1 MRHERPDGELVAA
14 TLGGDRPAFEHLLDR
29 HVDRVR
35 LLACRMLGPQDAEDV
50 VQEAL
55 LQAFLGLDRL
65 RDPERFGS
73 WLYGITLNLARM
85 RLRRRDPLPLDAGLV
100 EGAAA
105 DGKTALG
112 AVREALDV
120 LPRGEREAVLLH
132 YVEGLAQH
140 EVASL
145 VGEQPGTVRVR
156 LHRARR
162 RLREQLAEFAPTT
175 YREAE
180 AMIEVGVESV
190 VVLMG
195 GENGDA
201 TELVGDR
208 RIVMLKEQRG
218 ERRLPIWV
226 GPPEGDALALQ
237 LGGEAMP
244 RPMTPDL
251 LAKVLEAAGATVER
265 VAVNS
270 LREETFY
277 ATIVLATAGGTKEVD
292 ARPSDALNLALRV
305 SAPIYVAHDVMAK
318 SAFTGD
324 VDAKLKEEEAL
335 FGLDPAPAGTWSS
348 LTPELVK
355 SLHPPPPKRK

>member
-1 MRHERPDGELVAA
+1 MHNGRPDGELVAA
-14 TLGGDRPAFEHLLDR
+14 TLGGDRTAFEALLDR

-35 LLACRMLGPQDAEDV
+35 LLAARMLRPQDAEDV

-65 RDPERFGS
+65 RNPERFGS

-85 RLRRRDPLPLDAGLV
+85 RLRRRDPVLLDAGVV
-100 EGAAA
+100 EAPAP
-105 DGKTALG
+105 DGETALD
-112 AVREALDV
+112 AVREALEV
-120 LPRGEREAVLLH
+120 LPRREREAVLLH
-132 YVEGLAQH
+132 YVEGLAPR

-145 VGEQPGTVRVR
+145 VGERPGTVRVR

-162 RLREQLAEFAPTT
+162 RLRRHLAEFAPTNK
-175 YREAE
+175 EA
-180 AMIEVGVESV
+180 AMIDVSVEDV
-190 VVLMG
+190 VVRMG

-201 TELVGDR
+201 SDIVGET
-208 RIVMLKEQRG
+208 RIVVLKEQGG

-226 GPPEGDALALQ
+226 GAPEAAALALQ

-244 RPMTPDL
+244 RPMTSDL
-251 LAKVLEAAGATVER
+251 LAKVLEAAGASVER

-277 ATIVLATAGGTKEVD
+277 ATIVLTTGSGTKEVD

-305 SAPIYVAHDVMAK
+305 DAPIYVADDVMEK

-324 VDAKLKEEEAL
+324 VNEKLDEEVASRGLESEP
-335 FGLDPAPAGTWSS
+335 FGNWRS

-355 SLHPPPPKRK
+355 SLYPPPRKRI

>member
-1 MRHERPDGELVAA
+1 MHKGRPDGELVAA
-14 TLGGDRPAFEHLLDR
+14 TLGGDRSAFEALLDR

-35 LLACRMLGPQDAEDV
+35 LLAARMLRPQDAEDV

-55 LQAFLGLDRL
+55 LQAFLGLARL
-65 RDPERFGS
+65 RNPDRFGS

-85 RLRRRDPLPLDAGLV
+85 RLRRRDPLLLDGGLV
-100 EGAAA
+100 EAPAP
-105 DGKTALG
+105 DGETALD
-112 AVREALDV
+112 AVRDALEV
-120 LPRGEREAVLLH
+120 LPRRERQAVLLH
-132 YVEGLAQH
+132 YVEGLAPH

-145 VGEQPGTVRVR
+145 VGERPGTVRVR

-162 RLREQLAEFAPTT
+162 RLRGHLAEFAPTN
-175 YREAE
+175 REA
-180 AMIEVGVESV
+180 AMIEVAVEDV
-190 VVLMG
+190 VVRMG

-201 TELVGDR
+201 SEIVGET
-208 RIVMLKEQRG
+208 RIVVLKEQGG

-226 GPPEGDALALQ
+226 GAPEAAALAVQ

-244 RPMTPDL
+244 RPMTSDL

-277 ATIVLATAGGTKEVD
+277 ATIVLATGSGTKEVD

-305 SAPIYVAHDVMAK
+305 DAPIYVADDVMEK

-324 VDAKLKEEEAL
+324 VNEKLDEEEASR
-335 FGLDPAPAGTWSS
+335 GIESEPSGNWRS

-355 SLHPPPPKRK
+355 SLYPPHRKRT

>member
-1 MRHERPDGELVAA
+1 MPKDRPDGELVAA
-14 TLGGDRPAFEHLLDR
+14 TLGGDRSAFEALLDR
-29 HVDRVR
+29 HVGRVR
-35 LLACRMLGPQDAEDV
+35 LLAGRMLRPQDAEDV

-65 RDPERFGS
+65 RNPNRFGS

-85 RLRRRDPLPLDAGLV
+85 RLRRRDPLPFDGGVVDGFASNGETALDAV
-100 EGAAA
+100 R
-105 DGKTALG
+105 DAL
-112 AVREALDV
+112 EV
-120 LPRGEREAVLLH
+120 LPPREREAVLLH

-140 EVASL
+140 EVAAL
-145 VGEQPGTVRVR
+145 VGERPGTVRVR

-162 RLREQLAEFAPTT
+162 RLRGQLAEFAPTT
-175 YREAE
+175 HKEA
-180 AMIEVGVESV
+180 AMIEVGVEDVFVRMS
-190 VVLMG
+190 

-201 TELVGDR
+201 SEIVDDK
-208 RIVMLKEQRG
+208 RIVLLKDRGG

-277 ATIVLATAGGTKEVD
+277 ATIVLATGGGTKEVD

-305 SAPIYVAHDVMAK
+305 AAPIYVASDIMEK

-324 VDAKLKEEEAL
+324 VNEKLNEEAAFL
-335 FGLDPAPAGTWSS
+335 GIGPHPPGDWRS

-355 SLHPPPPKRK
+355 ALHPPPPGRK

>member
-1 MRHERPDGELVAA
+1 MRKDRPDGELVAA
-14 TLGGDRPAFEHLLDR
+14 TLGGDRAAFEALLDR

-35 LLACRMLGPQDAEDV
+35 ALAARMLGPQDAEDA

-85 RLRRRDPLPLDAGLV
+85 RLRRRDPLPIDAGVV
-100 EGAAA
+100 ERPAL
-105 DGKTALG
+105 DGDTDLE
-112 AVREALDV
+112 AVRDALDF
-120 LPRGEREAVLLH
+120 LPRREREAVLLH
-132 YVEGLAQH
+132 YVEGLAPH

-145 VGEQPGTVRVR
+145 VGERAGTVRVR

-162 RLREQLAEFAPTT
+162 RLRGQLADFAPTDK
-175 YREAE
+175 EAL
-180 AMIEVGVESV
+180 MIEVAVED
-190 VVLMG
+190 VLVRTG
-195 GENGDA
+195 GEKGDA
-201 TELVGDR
+201 SEIVGAA
-208 RIVMLKEQRG
+208 RIVLLKEQG
-218 ERRLPIWV
+218 AERRLPIWV
-226 GPPEGDALALQ
+226 GEPEAAALALQ

-251 LAKVLEAAGATVER
+251 LAKVLEATGATVER

-277 ATIVLATAGGTKEVD
+277 ATIVLATGSGTKEVD
-292 ARPSDALNLALRV
+292 ARPSDALNVALRV
-305 SAPIYVAHDVMAK
+305 GAPIFVADDVMAK

-324 VDAKLKEEEAL
+324 VDEKLDEEA
-335 FGLDPAPAGTWSS
+335 GSRSIEPEPAGNWRS

-355 SLHPPPPKRK
+355 ALYPPPGPKPL

>member
-1 MRHERPDGELVAA
+1 MQNEPGDGELVAA
-14 TLGGDRPAFEHLLDR
+14 TLGGDRTAFEGLLDR
-29 HVDRVR
+29 HVDGVR
-35 LLACRMLGPQDAEDV
+35 LLASRMLRPQDAEDV

-65 RDPERFGS
+65 RNPERFGS

-85 RLRRRDPLPLDAGLV
+85 RLRRRDPLPLDAGALEEPV
-100 EGAAA
+100 A
-105 DGKTALG
+105 DGEAELD

-120 LPRGEREAVLLH
+120 LPRREREAVLLH

-140 EVASL
+140 EVATL
-145 VGEQPGTVRVR
+145 VGERPGTVRVR

-162 RLREQLAEFAPTT
+162 RLRGHLAEFAPMT
-175 YREAE
+175 YKEA
-180 AMIEVGVESV
+180 AMIEVGVEDV
-190 VVLMG
+190 VVRMS
-195 GENGDA
+195 GENGVV
-201 TELVGDR
+201 EEIVGDR
-208 RIVMLKEQRG
+208 RIVLLKEQGG

-251 LAKVLEAAGATVER
+251 LAKVLEAAGATVQR

-277 ATIVLATAGGTKEVD
+277 ATIVLATGDGTKEVD

-305 SAPIYVAHDVMAK
+305 SAPIYVADDVMEK

-324 VDAKLKEEEAL
+324 VNEKLDVEAASY
-335 FGLDPAPAGTWSS
+335 GVEPEPPGNWRS

-355 SLHPPPPKRK
+355 SLHSPPKRI

>member
-1 MRHERPDGELVAA
+1 MHNEPPDDELVAA
-14 TLGGDRPAFEHLLDR
+14 TLGGDRSAFEALLDR

-35 LLACRMLGPQDAEDV
+35 MLAARMLLPEDAEDV

-65 RDPERFGS
+65 RNPERFGS

-85 RLRRRDPLPLDAGLV
+85 RLRRRDPLPLDADV
-100 EGAAA
+100 AEGPAF
-105 DGKTALG
+105 DGETAVD
-112 AVREALDV
+112 AVREALEV
-120 LPRGEREAVLLH
+120 LPRREREAVLLH

-145 VGEQPGTVRVR
+145 VGERPGTVRVR

-162 RLREQLAEFAPTT
+162 RLRGHLAEFAPTT
-175 YREAE
+175 RKEA
-180 AMIEVGVESV
+180 AMIEVGVEDV
-190 VVLMG
+190 VVRMS
-195 GENGDA
+195 GENGGA
-201 TELVGDR
+201 SEIVGDR
-208 RIVMLKEQRG
+208 RIVLLKEQGG

-226 GPPEGDALALQ
+226 GAPEGDALALQ

-277 ATIVLATAGGTKEVD
+277 ATIVLATGGGTKEVD

-305 SAPIYVAHDVMAK
+305 GATIQVADDVMEA
-318 SAFTGD
+318 SAMPGGVENLD
-324 VDAKLKEEEAL
+324 EEAAR
-335 FGLDPAPAGTWSS
+335 FGVDPEPPGDWRS

>member
-1 MRHERPDGELVAA
+1 MHKERPDGELVAA
-14 TLGGDRPAFEHLLDR
+14 TLGGDRSAFETLLDR

-35 LLACRMLGPQDAEDV
+35 LLAARMLRPQDAEDV

-55 LQAFLGLDRL
+55 LQAFLSLDRL
-65 RDPERFGS
+65 RNPERFGS

-85 RLRRRDPLPLDAGLV
+85 RLRRRDPLPLDADSV
-100 EGAAA
+100 EAPVQ
-105 DGKTALG
+105 DGETALDG
-112 AVREALDV
+112 VREALEV
-120 LPRGEREAVLLH
+120 LPRREREAVLLH
-132 YVEGLAQH
+132 YVEGLAPR

-145 VGEQPGTVRVR
+145 VGERPGTVRVR

-162 RLREQLAEFAPTT
+162 RLRGHLAEFAPTT
-175 YREAE
+175 YKEA
-180 AMIEVGVESV
+180 AMIEVGVEDV
-190 VVLMG
+190 VVRMG

-201 TELVGDR
+201 SEIVGET
-208 RIVMLKEQRG
+208 RIVLLKEQGG

-226 GPPEGDALALQ
+226 GAPEAAALAMQ

-244 RPMTPDL
+244 RPMTSDL
-251 LAKVLEAAGATVER
+251 LAKALEAAGASVER

-277 ATIVLATAGGTKEVD
+277 ATIVLATGSGTKEVD

-305 SAPIYVAHDVMAK
+305 DAPIYVADDVMAK

-324 VDAKLKEEEAL
+324 VDEKLNEEAASREA
-335 FGLDPAPAGTWSS
+335 DPPGHWRS

-355 SLHPPPPKRK
+355 ALHPPPQRKSL

>member
-1 MRHERPDGELVAA
+1 M
-14 TLGGDRPAFEHLLDR
+14 
-29 HVDRVR
+29 
-35 LLACRMLGPQDAEDV
+35 
-50 VQEAL
+50 
-55 LQAFLGLDRL
+55 
-65 RDPERFGS
+65 
-73 WLYGITLNLARM
+73 
-85 RLRRRDPLPLDAGLV
+85 
-100 EGAAA
+100 
-105 DGKTALG
+105 
-112 AVREALDV
+112 
-120 LPRGEREAVLLH
+120 LLH

-145 VGEQPGTVRVR
+145 VGERPGTVRVR

-162 RLREQLAEFAPTT
+162 RLRGHLAEFAPTT
-175 YREAE
+175 YEEA
-180 AMIEVGVESV
+180 AMIEVGVEDV
-190 VVLMG
+190 FVRMR

-201 TELVGDR
+201 SEIVGET
-208 RIVMLKEQRG
+208 RIVLLKEEGG

-226 GPPEGDALALQ
+226 GSPEAAAIVMQ

-277 ATIVLATAGGTKEVD
+277 ATIVLATGSGTKEVD

-305 SAPIYVAHDVMAK
+305 AAPIYVADDVMAT

-324 VDAKLKEEEAL
+324 VDEKLNEEAASRGIEPEL
-335 FGLDPAPAGTWSS
+335 SGNWRS

-355 SLHPPPPKRK
+355 SLYPPPKRI

>member
-1 MRHERPDGELVAA
+1 MHNEPPDDELVAA
-14 TLGGDRPAFEHLLDR
+14 TLGGDRAAFEALLDR

-35 LLACRMLGPQDAEDV
+35 LLAARMLQPQDAEDV

-65 RDPERFGS
+65 RNPERFGS

-85 RLRRRDPLPLDAGLV
+85 RLRRRDPLPLDAGVV
-100 EGAAA
+100 EGPAA
-105 DGKTALG
+105 DGETALD

-120 LPRGEREAVLLH
+120 LPHGEREAVLLH
-132 YVEGLAQH
+132 YVDGLAQH

-145 VGEQPGTVRVR
+145 VGERPGTVRVR

-162 RLREQLAEFAPTT
+162 RLRGHLAEFAPTT
-175 YREAE
+175 DKEA
-180 AMIEVGVESV
+180 AMIEVGVEDV
-190 VVLMG
+190 VVRMSSQNSG
-195 GENGDA
+195 ASEI
-201 TELVGDR
+201 VGDR
-208 RIVMLKEQRG
+208 RIVLLKERGG

-226 GPPEGDALALQ
+226 GEPEGDALALQ

-277 ATIVLATAGGTKEVD
+277 ATIVLATGGGTKEVD

-305 SAPIYVAHDVMAK
+305 SASVFVAEEVMAK

-324 VDAKLKEEEAL
+324 VGEKLNEEEA
-335 FGLDPAPAGTWSS
+335 FRGLEPEPPGTWRS

-355 SLHPPPPKRK
+355 ALHPPPGGK

>member
-1 MRHERPDGELVAA
+1 MSNGRPDGELVAA
-14 TLGGDRPAFEHLLDR
+14 TLGGERSAFEELLDR

-35 LLACRMLGPQDAEDV
+35 LLAGRMLRPEDAEDV

-55 LQAFLGLDRL
+55 LQAFLGLERL

-85 RLRRRDPLPLDAGLV
+85 RLRRRDPLPVDVDAL
-100 EGAAA
+100 EPPSA
-105 DGKTALG
+105 DGVAALE

-120 LPRGEREAVLLH
+120 LPPREREAVVLH
-132 YVEGLAQH
+132 YVEGLDTQ

-145 VGEQPGTVRVR
+145 LGARPGTVRVR

-162 RLREQLAEFAPTT
+162 RLRRDLAELAPSTDK
-175 YREAE
+175 EAE
-180 AMIEVGVESV
+180 MIEVGIEDV
-190 VVLMG
+190 VVRMSP
-195 GENGDA
+195 ENGDPA
-201 TELVGDR
+201 GVVGDTR
-208 RIVMLKEQRG
+208 LVLLKEMDG

-226 GPPEGDALALQ
+226 GAPEGAALALQ

-244 RPMTPDL
+244 RPMTADL
-251 LAKVLEAAGATVER
+251 MAKLIEAAGATVEH

-277 ATIVLATAGGTKEVD
+277 ATIALATAGETKEVD

-305 SAPIYVAHDVMAK
+305 GAPIHVADKVMETNAM
-318 SAFTGD
+318 TGGIE
-324 VDAKLKEEEAL
+324 KLDEEAAR
-335 FGLDPAPAGTWSS
+335 FGIEPEPPGEWRS

-355 SLHPPPPKRK
+355 SMLPPWPKRK

>member
-1 MRHERPDGELVAA
+1 MRNERPDGELVAA
-14 TLGGDRPAFEHLLDR
+14 TLGGDRSAFEALLDR

-35 LLACRMLGPQDAEDV
+35 LLAARMLRPQDAEDV

-55 LQAFLGLDRL
+55 LQAFLGLERL
-65 RDPERFGS
+65 RNPERFGS
-73 WLYGITLNLARM
+73 WLYGITLNIARM
-85 RLRRRDPLPLDAGLV
+85 RLRRRDPLSLDPGLV
-100 EGAAA
+100 ESTTS
-105 DGKTALG
+105 DGETALD

-120 LPRGEREAVLLH
+120 LPRREREAVVLH
-132 YVEGLAQH
+132 YVEGLAPH

-145 VGEQPGTVRVR
+145 VGERPGTVRVR

-162 RLREQLAEFAPTT
+162 RLRGHLAEFAPKT
-175 YREAE
+175 YREE
-180 AMIEVGVESV
+180 AMIEVGVEDV
-190 VVLMG
+190 VVRMS
-195 GENGDA
+195 GENGV
-201 TELVGDR
+201 TSEIVGET
-208 RIVMLKEQRG
+208 RIVLLKEQGG

-226 GPPEGDALALQ
+226 GAPEAAALAMQ

-251 LAKVLEAAGATVER
+251 LAKVLEAAGSTVER

-277 ATIVLATAGGTKEVD
+277 ATIVLAIGSGTKEVD

-305 SAPIYVAHDVMAK
+305 AAPIYVADDVMAK

-324 VDAKLKEEEAL
+324 VNEKLDEEEASL
-335 FGLDPAPAGTWSS
+335 GIEPEPPGGWRS

-355 SLHPPPPKRK
+355 SLYPPPRKRT

>member
-1 MRHERPDGELVAA
+1 MRNERPDGELVAA
-14 TLGGDRPAFEHLLDR
+14 TLGGDRSAFEALLDR

-35 LLACRMLGPQDAEDV
+35 QLATRMLRPQDAEDV

-55 LQAFLGLDRL
+55 LQAFLGLGRL

-85 RLRRRDPLPLDAGLV
+85 RLRRRDPLLLDVRLV
-100 EGAAA
+100 EAPAP
-105 DGKTALG
+105 DGET
-112 AVREALDV
+112 ALDV
-120 LPRGEREAVLLH
+120 RDALEVLPRHEREAVLLH
-132 YVEGLAQH
+132 YVEGLAPH

-145 VGEQPGTVRVR
+145 VGERPGTVRVR

-162 RLREQLAEFAPTT
+162 RLRGHLAEFAPTNK
-175 YREAE
+175 EA
-180 AMIEVGVESV
+180 AMIEVAVEDV
-190 VVLMG
+190 VVRTG

-201 TELVGDR
+201 SETVGAT
-208 RIVMLKEQRG
+208 RIVLLKEQGG

-226 GPPEGDALALQ
+226 GEPEAAALALQ

-244 RPMTPDL
+244 RPMTSDL
-251 LAKVLEAAGATVER
+251 LAKVLEAAGASVER

-277 ATIVLATAGGTKEVD
+277 ATIVLATGNGTKEVD

-305 SAPIYVAHDVMAK
+305 DAPIYVAADVMEK

-324 VDAKLKEEEAL
+324 VNQKLDAEVASR
-335 FGLDPAPAGTWSS
+335 GLESEPSGNWRS

-355 SLHPPPPKRK
+355 SLYPPPQKRI

>member
-1 MRHERPDGELVAA
+1 MHKGQPDGELVAA
-14 TLGGDRPAFEHLLDR
+14 TLGGDRSAFEALLDR

-35 LLACRMLGPQDAEDV
+35 LLAGRMLRPQDAEDV

-65 RDPERFGS
+65 RNPDRFGS

-85 RLRRRDPLPLDAGLV
+85 RLRRRDPLPLDAGVV
-100 EGAAA
+100 EGPAM
-105 DGKTALG
+105 DGETALD
-112 AVREALDV
+112 AVRDALEV
-120 LPRGEREAVLLH
+120 LPRREREAVLLH

-140 EVASL
+140 EIASL
-145 VGEQPGTVRVR
+145 VGERPGTVRVR

-162 RLREQLAEFAPTT
+162 RLRGQLAEFAPTT
-175 YREAE
+175 YKEA
-180 AMIEVGVESV
+180 AMIEVGVEDV
-190 VVLMG
+190 VVLMS

-201 TELVGDR
+201 SEIVADR
-208 RIVMLKEQRG
+208 RIVLLKEQGG

-244 RPMTPDL
+244 RPLTPDL

-277 ATIVLATAGGTKEVD
+277 ATIVLATGGGTKEVD

-305 SAPIYVAHDVMAK
+305 SAPIYVADDVMAN

-335 FGLDPAPAGTWSS
+335 FGLDPVASGSWSS

-355 SLHPPPPKRK
+355 SLHPPPPKRT

>member
-1 MRHERPDGELVAA
+1 MRKDRPDGELVAA
-14 TLGGDRPAFEHLLDR
+14 TLGGDRAAFEALLDR

-35 LLACRMLGPQDAEDV
+35 TLAVRMLGPQDAEDA

-55 LQAFLGLDRL
+55 LQAYLGLDRL
-65 RDPERFGS
+65 RNPERFGS

-85 RLRRRDPLPLDAGLV
+85 RLRRRDPLPLDAGVV
-100 EGAAA
+100 EGPVLDAET
-105 DGKTALG
+105 DLE
-112 AVREALDV
+112 AVRDALDV
-120 LPRGEREAVLLH
+120 LPYREREAVLLH
-132 YVEGLAQH
+132 YVEGLEPH
-140 EVASL
+140 EVATL
-145 VGEQPGTVRVR
+145 VGERPGTVRVR

-162 RLREQLAEFAPTT
+162 RLRGHLAEFAPTIK
-175 YREAE
+175 EA
-180 AMIEVGVESV
+180 AMIEVTVEDV
-190 VVLMG
+190 VVWTG

-201 TELVGDR
+201 SEIVGAT
-208 RIVMLKEQRG
+208 RIVLLKEKGGG

-226 GPPEGDALALQ
+226 GEPEAAALALQ

-244 RPMTPDL
+244 RPMTSDL
-251 LAKVLEAAGATVER
+251 LAKALEAAGATVER

-277 ATIVLATAGGTKEVD
+277 ATIVLATGSGTKEVD

-305 SAPIYVAHDVMAK
+305 AAPIFVADGVMAK

-324 VDAKLKEEEAL
+324 VDEKLNEEAASRAI
-335 FGLDPAPAGTWSS
+335 GHEQPGNWRS

-355 SLHPPPPKRK
+355 ALYPPPERKPL

>member
-1 MRHERPDGELVAA
+1 MNNERPDGELVAA
-14 TLGGDRPAFEHLLDR
+14 TLGGDHSAFESLLDR

-35 LLACRMLGPQDAEDV
+35 LLAGRMLGPQDAEDV

-65 RDPERFGS
+65 RNPERFGS
-73 WLYGITLNLARM
+73 WLYGVTLNLARM
-85 RLRRRDPLPLDAGLV
+85 RLRRRDPLPLDADVV
-100 EGAAA
+100 EGPAA
-105 DGKTALG
+105 DGETALD
-112 AVREALDV
+112 AVREALEV
-120 LPRGEREAVLLH
+120 LPRREREAVLLH

-145 VGEQPGTVRVR
+145 AGERPGTVRVR

-162 RLREQLAEFAPTT
+162 RLRGHLAEFAPTT
-175 YREAE
+175 YKEA
-180 AMIEVGVESV
+180 AMIEVGVEDV
-190 VVLMG
+190 VVRMS
-195 GENGDA
+195 GENGEA
-201 TELVGDR
+201 SEIVGDR
-208 RIVMLKEQRG
+208 RIVLLKEQGG

-244 RPMTPDL
+244 RPLTPDL

-277 ATIVLATAGGTKEVD
+277 ATIVLATGGRTKEVD

-305 SAPIYVAHDVMAK
+305 SASIYVADEVMAK

-335 FGLDPAPAGTWSS
+335 IGLGPAPPGAWSS

-355 SLHPPPPKRK
+355 SLHPPPPKRR